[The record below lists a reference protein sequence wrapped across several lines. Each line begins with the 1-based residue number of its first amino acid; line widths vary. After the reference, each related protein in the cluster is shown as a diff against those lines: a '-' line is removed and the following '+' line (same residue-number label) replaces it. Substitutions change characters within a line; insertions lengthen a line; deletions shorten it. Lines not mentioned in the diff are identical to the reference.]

1 MDLAVPIT
9 EVLLQL
15 ERLATKTPEEEA
27 LKRSLLE
34 VGRGLERVDL
44 ALMHIVDTN
53 QFVDPAYRDLSD
65 QLVTQGMGLFSKLS
79 NRTRE

>member
-34 VGRGLERVDL
+34 VGRDLERVDL
-44 ALMHIVDTN
+44 ALMQIVDTD

>member
-1 MDLAVPIT
+1 MDLAVPIA

-34 VGRGLERVDL
+34 VGRDLERVDL
-44 ALMHIVDTN
+44 ALMQIVDTD
-53 QFVDPAYRDLSD
+53 QFVDPTYRDLSD